1 MRHQILLRFPIPLRF
16 TILLRFAFL
25 LLTGCFAAGAARAQY
40 GPDIAARASFEN
52 PSPWS
57 VHFQLTA
64 VDMGHFAFPAKYTG
78 PNSMVD
84 TPEHNVTS
92 LTTSFFLGRKLWK
105 GAAVYFNPEVSGGR
119 GLSHAT
125 GMAGF
130 PNGETFRI
138 GDPSPAVY
146 TARLFLQQNIP
157 LGHTGYIVQEDDVN
171 QVRDSIPI
179 QRLTLSAGKFSLDD
193 FFDDNQFS
201 HDARGQ
207 FLNWSLMSNGAW
219 DYPANTRGYT
229 VGLVAELFLKG
240 FAVRGSIAQEPRQA
254 NGPDMD
260 QDIFKYHGL
269 SLEAEKPIHIGGQQ
283 GTIRLLG
290 FFNATRAI
298 AYSQVLQE
306 VKEGDSS
313 NVGVFSGATLSHE
326 QGNKYGWGLS
336 ANQNITDNV
345 GVFVRASWNDGKTGT
360 WAFTEI
366 DQSASAGIQFLGKL
380 WKRPYDVVGGAYVV
394 NGISSG
400 HQAYLKAG
408 LTGFMLGDGNL
419 NYGHE
424 GVMEVYYLA
433 RLFPHVFLSADYQWA
448 HNPGYNRDRGPV
460 NIYAFRGHIEF

>member
-1 MRHQILLRFPIPLRF
+1 MRKRILV
-16 TILLRFAFL
+16 L
-25 LLTGCFAAGAARAQY
+25 LLAVPSLTARAQY
-40 GPDIAARASFEN
+40 NPDIAARASFAN

-64 VDMGHFAFPAKYTG
+64 IDMGHFAFPAKYSG

-105 GAAVYFNPEVSGGR
+105 GAAAYFNPEVSGGR

-138 GDPSPAVY
+138 GDPSPVIY

-157 LGHTGYIVQEDDVN
+157 LGHTGYIIQDDDVN

-179 QRLTLSAGKFSLDD
+179 QRLTISAGKFSLDD
-193 FFDDNQFS
+193 FFDDNEFS
-201 HDARGQ
+201 HDARSQ

-229 VGLVAELFLKG
+229 FGLVAELFLKG
-240 FAVRGSIAQEPRQA
+240 FAVRGSIAMEPRQA

-260 QDIFKYHGL
+260 QDILKYHGL
-269 SLEAEKPIHIGGQQ
+269 TLEVEKPLTIGGQP
-283 GTIRLLG
+283 GTVRLLG
-290 FFNATRAI
+290 FYNLTRAVG
-298 AYSQVLQE
+298 YNEFLQQA
-306 VKEGDSS
+306 KQGDST
-313 NVGVFSGATLSHE
+313 NVGVFTGETLSHE
-326 QGNKYGWGLS
+326 HGGKYGWGLS
-336 ANQNITDNV
+336 ANQHISDNV
-345 GVFVRASWNDGKTGT
+345 GVFVRASWNDGKTNT

-366 DQSASAGIQFLGKL
+366 DNSVSAGLQLFGRL
-380 WKRPYDVVGGAYVV
+380 WKRPYDVLGAAGVL

-400 HQAYLKAG
+400 HQAFLKAG
-408 LTGFMLGDGNL
+408 FTGFMIGDGNL
-419 NYGHE
+419 DYGHE
-424 GVMEVYYLA
+424 GVLEAYYLC

-448 HNPGYNRDRGPV
+448 HNPAYNKDRGPV

>member
-1 MRHQILLRFPIPLRF
+1 MRKRLLVLFMAGPV
-16 TILLRFAFL
+16 
-25 LLTGCFAAGAARAQY
+25 LTGRAQY
-40 GPDIAARASFEN
+40 NPDIAARASFAN

-64 VDMGHFAFPAKYTG
+64 IDMGHFAFPAAYSG

-105 GAAVYFNPEVSGGR
+105 GAAIYFNPEVSGGR

-138 GDPSPAVY
+138 GDPAPAIY
-146 TARLFLQQNIP
+146 TARLFFQQNIP
-157 LGHTGYIVQEDDVN
+157 LGHTGYIIQEDDVN

-179 QRLTLSAGKFSLDD
+179 QRLTLSVGKFSLDD
-193 FFDDNQFS
+193 FFDDNEFS
-201 HDARGQ
+201 HDARSQ

-229 VGLVAELFLKG
+229 FGLVAEFFLKG
-240 FAVRGSIAQEPRQA
+240 FAVRGSIAAEPRQA

-260 QDIFKYHGL
+260 QNIGKYHGL
-269 SLEAEKPIHIGGQQ
+269 TLEAEKPISIGGQP
-283 GTIRLLG
+283 GTIRVLG
-290 FFNATRAI
+290 FTNLTRAVG
-298 AYSQVLQE
+298 YNEFLQQA
-306 VKEGDSS
+306 KQGDSS
-313 NVGVFSGATLSHE
+313 NAGVFTGETLSHE
-326 QGNKYGWGLS
+326 HGAKSGWGLS
-336 ANQNITDNV
+336 ANQHISDNV
-345 GVFVRASWNDGKTGT
+345 GVFVRASWNDGRTNT

-366 DQSASAGIQFLGKL
+366 DHSVSAGLQLFGKL
-380 WKRPYDVVGGAYVV
+380 WKRPYDVFGAAGVL
-394 NGISSG
+394 NGISAG
-400 HQAYLKAG
+400 HQAFLKAG
-408 LTGFMLGDGNL
+408 FTGFMIGDGNL

-424 GVMEVYYLA
+424 GVFEAYYLC

-448 HNPGYNRDRGPV
+448 HNPAYNKDRGPV